1 MQAVCYRYCRR
12 FEDALDTL
20 RRLKS
25 TAPEHGRAY
34 QEEGHIYRALSKSA
48 LALKAYERA
57 CALNPA
63 LKASFKARS
72 DLLKQEGQFTLA
84 SSIDAQIEHLT
95 KLPHPLVAVI
105 DLISQGK
112 LLRAEELCKEFCAR
126 ILVTWKDASARRYC
140 DAFWRIGR
148 GGVLARECD

>member
-1 MQAVCYRYCRR
+1 MPVAEPDQQLRQIQKSIELGDYEAALLLLSNLPESDSSSPDFLYMQAVCYRYCRR

-57 CALNPA
+57 CAL
-63 LKASFKARS
+63 
-72 DLLKQEGQFTLA
+72 
-84 SSIDAQIEHLT
+84 
-95 KLPHPLVAVI
+95 
-105 DLISQGK
+105 
-112 LLRAEELCKEFCAR
+112 
-126 ILVTWKDASARRYC
+126 
-140 DAFWRIGR
+140 
-148 GGVLARECD
+148 

>member
-12 FEDALDTL
+12 FEDALETL

-72 DLLKQEGQFTLA
+72 DLLKQEGQVTLA
-84 SSIDAQIEHLT
+84 RNIDAQIEHLT

-105 DLISQGK
+105 DVISQGK
-112 LLRAEELCKEFCAR
+112 LLRAEELCKNFCAR
-126 ILVTWKDASARRYC
+126 ILVTWKGCVCSQILRCVSAYWTTRSSC
-140 DAFWRIGR
+140 
-148 GGVLARECD
+148 